1 MANIRPTAQTR
12 PISTVTT
19 AALVAVSLLLS
30 SPVLAHEEFT
40 EQDVT
45 LSCPVANVAGT
56 LVLPA
61 KKPERPLACVVILGG
76 TMSHTRDGVMVREGA
91 PARDALKRLAHAL
104 AEGGYASLR
113 FDKVGYGTSKPTSK
127 WTGSYQDEAT
137 VAAAAIQ
144 FARDRKEFE
153 RIVAAGESAG
163 AYLACLAAKEGVTAD
178 AYIFLGGH
186 CGPGEA
192 IYEYNF
198 APLVRYAQSSP
209 EHKAWAEKNLRY
221 ELTLGKT
228 YKAMFA
234 AAARGEPKFEMV
246 DGDFRQTVDLK
257 RRREEIEMPP
267 DEMFKHIQV
276 PALAVAGDKDLNVPG
291 DHAAR
296 IVSVMRSSGNHSTT
310 CVLIPGVDHS
320 FQEAAEDEDQRFRE
334 RYNFESFRRPY
345 DPQIYREVL
354 AWLDKTVP
362 SLKQTQPTK
371 PTTTIQLPKRAVE
384 APETDAKT
392 ENTPERLHLAPGVQ
406 IIENITDKTKT
417 AGVETLEGRIG
428 PLLLGGD
435 SQAHFIDMPSGM
447 YCEEHPHST
456 ESIIFTVRGKW
467 VLCSSGRRHV
477 MKPGSLFHFAAGT
490 PTGYEVP
497 FAEDA
502 YILIFKG
509 SRTTEKEKDFIEYLK
524 GMAQRLK
531 QEQKAGIPYLL
542 KDLPSDHPARR
553 FAEEVNR
560 GFLK

>member
-1 MANIRPTAQTR
+1 MSKIRPSTTR
-12 PISTVTT
+12 RLVSATT
-19 AALVAVSLLLS
+19 ATGLVAVSLLLS
-30 SPVLAHEEFT
+30 SPVWAHEEFT

-45 LSCPVANVAGT
+45 FSCPVANGAGT
-56 LVLPA
+56 LVFPA
-61 KKPERPLACVVILGG
+61 KKPDKPLACVVIIGG
-76 TMSHTRDGVMVREGA
+76 TMSHTRDGAMVREGA
-91 PARDALKRLAHAL
+91 PPRDALKRLAHAL
-104 AEGGYASLR
+104 AEGNYASLR
-113 FDKVGYGTSKPTSK
+113 FDKVGFGTSKPTAK

-163 AYLACLAAKEGVTAD
+163 AYLACLAAKESVTAD

-186 CGPGEA
+186 CGLGEA

-198 APLVRYAQSSP
+198 APLVRYAESSP
-209 EHKAWAEKNLRY
+209 ERKAWVKENLRY
-221 ELTLGKT
+221 ELALGKT
-228 YKAMFA
+228 YKDMFA

-276 PALAVAGDKDLNVPG
+276 PALAIAGDKDLNVPG
-291 DHAAR
+291 DHAAK
-296 IVSVMRSSGNHSTT
+296 IVSVMRSAGNHSTT

-320 FQEAAEDEDQRFRE
+320 FQKAAEEEDQRFRE

-345 DPQIYREVL
+345 DPQVYREVL

-362 SLKQTQPTK
+362 TLKQTQPKKTE
-371 PTTTIQLPKRAVE
+371 IAYQLPKRAVE

-406 IIENITDKTKT
+406 IINDITDKTKT

-509 SRTTEKEKDFIEYLK
+509 SRTTEKEKDFIDYLK
-524 GMAQRLK
+524 GMSQRLK

-542 KDLPSDHPARR
+542 KDLPSDHAARR
-553 FAEEVNR
+553 FAEDMNP
-560 GFLK
+560 GFIE